1 MAYQLLFFSKNSMSK
16 KELLI
21 AAAVA
26 AGLATYFIL
35 RKKYANANRHPE
47 TANKPEPRTHHL
59 TNVFANAKHH
69 ALN

>member
-1 MAYQLLFFSKNSMSK
+1 MSK

-26 AGLATYFIL
+26 TGLVTYFIL
-35 RKKYANANRHPE
+35 RKKYGNRNKHPE
-47 TANKPEPRTHHL
+47 PENKLERRTHHL
-59 TNVFANAKHH
+59 TNVFANAKQH